1 MHRHDMARTPLAVVG
16 AAAAAGTAL
25 YKGKPLVEPE
35 TKEYSMAL
43 DVVFAKMEEGN
54 DADMLQRLGSEPTKE
69 EGNKARAFEINDDG
83 TVSPK
88 EATGLVLGMAFV
100 PPQLPRGYSCLDA
113 V

>member
-1 MHRHDMARTPLAVVG
+1 MIRRPPRSTQSRSS
-16 AAAAAGTAL
+16 AASDV
-25 YKGKPLVEPE
+25 YKRQ
-35 TKEYSMAL
+35 AL
-43 DVVFAKMEEGN
+43 DVAFGKMEEGN
-54 DADMLQRLGSEPTKE
+54 GVNMLQRLGSEPTKE